1 MPFRMAE
8 TESVAVVK
16 VIGIGGGGG
25 NAINT
30 MVENRLQGVEFIV
43 ANTDKQALEQSKA
56 DICLQLG
63 PSITKGLGAG
73 ADPDI
78 GTQSAHESIEE
89 VKESLV
95 GADMVFITAGLGGGT
110 GTGAAPVVAKIS
122 KELGAL
128 TVAVVT
134 KPFSFE
140 GKNRRLNGEHGWQ
153 ELHKYADTII
163 TVPNDRLLSLMQ
175 KTSKLAD
182 MLSLADTV
190 LLQAVKGITD
200 LINVPGLI
208 NADFADL
215 RTVMKEVGPAIMG
228 SAAAVGENRASEAAK
243 RAIDNQLLEDVGID
257 GARGLLINIS
267 ATEETFTMAE
277 FMEASALIQDKVDED
292 AKVVIGALYDDSL
305 GDELHVTVIATGVGE
320 LSSQERTIAQV
331 DDLPRKQHH
340 EAPVKHTKL
349 QPQMPQQQQ
358 QRPIEP
364 VRTQHPLKP
373 ESEKQQTFKPA
384 VANTSPRATVLQGSN
399 FDAFDNFGPTRGNR
413 GIDKEEPK
421 RDERLSEDY
430 LETPTYL
437 RKKAN

>member
-8 TESVAVVK
+8 SESVAKVK
-16 VIGIGGGGG
+16 VIGVGGGGG

-30 MVENRLQGVEFIV
+30 MVANRLQGVEFIV

-56 DICLQLG
+56 DICLQIG

-78 GTQSAHESIEE
+78 GAQAAHESVEDL
-89 VKESLV
+89 KKLLKGS
-95 GADMVFITAGLGGGT
+95 DMVFVTAGLGGGT
-110 GTGAAPVVAKIS
+110 GTGAAPVVARLS

-134 KPFSFE
+134 KPFGFE
-140 GKNRRLNGEHGWQ
+140 GKYRMRNAEIGWH
-153 ELHKYADTII
+153 ELQKYADTII

-175 KTSKLAD
+175 KNSRLSD
-182 MLSLADTV
+182 MLSMADNV

-228 SAAAVGENRASEAAK
+228 SGMAVGENRAAEAAR
-243 RAIDNQLLEDVGID
+243 RAIDNQLLEDIGID
-257 GARGLLINIS
+257 GAKGLLINIS
-267 ATEETFTMAE
+267 ATEESFTMAE
-277 FMEASALIQDKVDED
+277 FMEASALVQGKVDDD
-292 AKVVIGALYDDSL
+292 AKVVIGALYDESL
-305 GDELHVTVIATGVGE
+305 GDELHVTVIATGVGDVATKNK
-320 LSSQERTIAQV
+320 TIAQV
-331 DDLPRKQHH
+331 DDLP
-340 EAPVKHTKL
+340 
-349 QPQMPQQQQ
+349 
-358 QRPIEP
+358 
-364 VRTQHPLKP
+364 
-373 ESEKQQTFKPA
+373 KQQKEDVEIGQGLTPARVNPKPR
-384 VANTSPRATVLQGSN
+384 VTPLPGSN
-399 FDAFDNFGPTRGNR
+399 FDSFENIGS
-413 GIDKEEPK
+413 IDSIRNGMERTSWSEEQ
-421 RDERLSEDY
+421 

>member
-8 TESVAVVK
+8 SEGVAKVK
-16 VIGIGGGGG
+16 VIGVGGGGG

-30 MVENRLQGVEFIV
+30 MVTNRLQGVEFIV

-56 DICLQLG
+56 DICLQIG

-78 GTQSAHESIEE
+78 GAQAAHESVEDLKK
-89 VKESLV
+89 VLKGS
-95 GADMVFITAGLGGGT
+95 DMVFVTAGLGGGT
-110 GTGAAPVVAKIS
+110 GTGAAPVVAKLS

-134 KPFSFE
+134 KPFGFE
-140 GKNRRLNGEHGWQ
+140 GKYRMRNAEGGWA
-153 ELHKYADTII
+153 ELQKYADTII
-163 TVPNDRLLSLMQ
+163 TVPNDRLLSMMQ
-175 KTSKLAD
+175 KNSRLSD
-182 MLSLADTV
+182 MLSLADNV

-228 SAAAVGENRASEAAK
+228 TGVAVGENRASEAAR
-243 RAIDNQLLEDVGID
+243 RAIDNQLLEDIGID

-267 ATEETFTMAE
+267 ATEESFTMAE
-277 FMEASALIQDKVDED
+277 FMEASALIQNKVDDD
-292 AKVVIGALYDDSL
+292 AKVVIGALYDESL
-305 GDELHVTVIATGVGE
+305 GDELHVTVIATGVGDVATKNK
-320 LSSQERTIAQV
+320 TIAQV
-331 DDLPRKQHH
+331 DDLP
-340 EAPVKHTKL
+340 
-349 QPQMPQQQQ
+349 
-358 QRPIEP
+358 
-364 VRTQHPLKP
+364 
-373 ESEKQQTFKPA
+373 KQQKEDVDITQGLTPARANPKPR
-384 VANTSPRATVLQGSN
+384 VTPIPGSN
-399 FDAFDNFGPTRGNR
+399 FDSFENIGTIG
-413 GIDKEEPK
+413 GIDSIRKGMERTSWDEE
-421 RDERLSEDY
+421 L

>member
-8 TESVAVVK
+8 SEEGVATVK

-30 MVENRLQGVEFIV
+30 MVANRLQGVQFIV
-43 ANTDKQALEQSKA
+43 ANTDKQALDQSKA
-56 DICLQLG
+56 DICLQIG

-73 ADPDI
+73 ADPET
-78 GTQSAHESIEE
+78 GAQSAHESVEE
-89 VKESLV
+89 IKECLKGS
-95 GADMVFITAGLGGGT
+95 DMVFVTAGLGGGT

-140 GKNRRLNGEHGWQ
+140 GKHRLKNAEIGWK
-153 ELHKYADTII
+153 ELQQYADTII

-175 KTSKLAD
+175 KSSKLSD

-215 RTVMKEVGPAIMG
+215 RTIMREVGPAIMG
-228 SAAAVGENRASEAAK
+228 SGVAAGENRATEAAK
-243 RAIDNQLLEDVGID
+243 RAIDNQLLEDVGLD

-267 ATEETFTMAE
+267 ATEESFTMAE
-277 FMEASALIQDKVDED
+277 FMEASALIQAKVDDD
-292 AKVVIGALYDDSL
+292 AKVVIGALYDDNL
-305 GDELHVTVIATGVGE
+305 GDELHVTVIATGVGDVG
-320 LSSQERTIAQV
+320 SRQETIAQV
-331 DDLPRKQHH
+331 DDLPRR
-340 EAPVKHTKL
+340 
-349 QPQMPQQQQ
+349 QQK
-358 QRPIEP
+358 PDNE
-364 VRTQHPLKP
+364 TQN
-373 ESEKQQTFKPA
+373 QTAVKPA
-384 VANTSPRATVLQGSN
+384 PANRQKRVAHLPGSN
-399 FDAFDNFGPTRGNR
+399 FDAFDNLSPSRRGF
-413 GIDKEEPK
+413 DKDSER
-421 RDERLSEDY
+421 RDGGWNEDY

>member
-8 TESVAVVK
+8 SEGVAKVK
-16 VIGIGGGGG
+16 VIGVGGGGG

-30 MVENRLQGVEFIV
+30 MVASGLRGVEFIV

-63 PSITKGLGAG
+63 PGITKGLGAG

-78 GTQSAHESIEE
+78 GAQAALESIEE
-89 VKESLV
+89 LKKILK
-95 GADMVFITAGLGGGT
+95 GTDMVFVTAGLGGGT
-110 GTGAAPVVAKIS
+110 GTGAAPIVAKLS

-140 GKNRRLNGEHGWQ
+140 GKYRMRNAENGWN
-153 ELHKYADTII
+153 ELQKYADTII

-175 KTSKLAD
+175 KNSRLAD
-182 MLSLADTV
+182 MLSMADNV

-228 SAAAVGENRASEAAK
+228 SGVAVGENRATEAAR
-243 RAIDNQLLEDVGID
+243 RAIDNQLLEDIGID

-267 ATEETFTMAE
+267 ASEESFTMAE
-277 FMEASALIQDKVDED
+277 FMEASALIQGKVDDD
-292 AKVVIGALYDDSL
+292 AKVVIGALYDESL
-305 GDELHVTVIATGVGE
+305 GDELHVTVIATGVGDVATKNK
-320 LSSQERTIAQV
+320 TIAQV
-331 DDLPRKQHH
+331 GDLP
-340 EAPVKHTKL
+340 
-349 QPQMPQQQQ
+349 
-358 QRPIEP
+358 
-364 VRTQHPLKP
+364 
-373 ESEKQQTFKPA
+373 KQQKDELEVNGQVLTPARINPKPR
-384 VANTSPRATVLQGSN
+384 VTPLPGSN
-399 FDAFDNFGPTRGNR
+399 FDSFESIGTTG
-413 GIDKEEPK
+413 GIDSI
-421 RDERLSEDY
+421 RGGMERTNWNEDL